1 MKIRI
6 PALLIAAILPLS
18 FAACKPDP
26 IQPPSSSPAPVS
38 SEIPETSA
46 PEEELDLL
54 LYALKEGDPEQIWAL
69 VSLDK
74 LPDSLGT
81 LSETFG
87 SLPAETKEKISA
99 AWKELTAGFE
109 CTLVSWD
116 LAQEDHAAA
125 QLLLR
130 NRDFSEI
137 PARLAQEEDLD
148 SLPDVFLQQLQEA
161 SMKTVEFPIQLD
173 WTKQEGQWKAQA
185 NRDLLNAL
193 SGGMLDQVPFEL
205 LL

>member
-6 PALLIAAILPLS
+6 SALLITAILPLS

-26 IQPPSSSPAPVS
+26 IQPPSSFPTPVS
-38 SEIPETSA
+38 SEIPEISA

-54 LYALKEGDPEQIWAL
+54 FHALKEGDSEQIRAL

-81 LSETFG
+81 LAETFD
-87 SLPAETKEKISA
+87 SLPAETQEKISA
-99 AWKELTAGFE
+99 AWEELMAGFE
-109 CTLVSWD
+109 YTLVSWD
-116 LAQEDHAAA
+116 SVQEDHAAA

-130 NRDFSEI
+130 NQDLSEI
-137 PARLAQEEDLD
+137 PARLAQKEDLN
-148 SLPDVFLQQLQEA
+148 SLMDVFLQQLQEA
-161 SMKTVEFPIQLD
+161 PMKTVEFPIQLD

-185 NRDLLNAL
+185 DHDLLNAL

-205 LL
+205 FL